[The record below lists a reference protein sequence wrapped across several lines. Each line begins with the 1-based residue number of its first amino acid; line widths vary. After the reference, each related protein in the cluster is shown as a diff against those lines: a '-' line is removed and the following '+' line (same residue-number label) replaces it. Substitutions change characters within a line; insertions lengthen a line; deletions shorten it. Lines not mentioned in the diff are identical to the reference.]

1 MSITKS
7 PIIEQLTAGMQ
18 LIYDG
23 NRLFTVDD
31 DLATQF
37 KQQPE
42 LSLNDF
48 IYQCCNGLDG
58 Y

>member
-31 DLATQF
+31 DLAIN
-37 KQQPE
+37 
-42 LSLNDF
+42 LNQAIIWF
-48 IYQCCNGLDG
+48 LFLVLIGQL
-58 Y
+58 